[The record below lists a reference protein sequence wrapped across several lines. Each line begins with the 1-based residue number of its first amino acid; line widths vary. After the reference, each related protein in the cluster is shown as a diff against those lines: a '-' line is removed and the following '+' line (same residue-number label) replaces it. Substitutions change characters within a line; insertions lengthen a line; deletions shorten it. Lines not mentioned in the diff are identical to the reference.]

1 MKIKLGQALSSYL
14 SLCVDVSL
22 PLRQRLDALQKE
34 FNLFGEQSSKSLEHP
49 GIEGM
54 SVNALQFEASVMDG
68 PVINTRA
75 GLYVYLNSMVGSA
88 LPSFTHGLTLFCSS
102 ARGPSISGR
111 LHVTQLS
118 HQPLRGQC
126 ISSQFYT
133 IGFTSTLLRT

>member
-34 FNLFGEQSSKSLEHP
+34 FNLFGEQPSKSLEHP

-54 SVNALQFEASVMDG
+54 DVNALQFEASVMGG

-75 GLYVYLNSMVGSA
+75 GLDVYLNSMVGSA
-88 LPSFTHGLTLFCSS
+88 LYCHS
-102 ARGPSISGR
+102 R
-111 LHVTQLS
+111 
-118 HQPLRGQC
+118 
-126 ISSQFYT
+126 
-133 IGFTSTLLRT
+133 TS